1 MRISMI
7 SAAFVVAAMMG
18 LLGAALA
25 QSPAPAASP
34 LAGLPMPSAEEMKK
48 MPVPEAADYPPG
60 MGMALDVPGAKELP
74 DPKLIYKVVFDL
86 APASKTPAEVNPGL
100 LTVARFIN
108 TLAKYG
114 VPADHRK
121 FVVVFHR
128 GSTPA
133 ILNNDEYKKRNNG
146 VDNPNIKL
154 MESMKRAG
162 VDFRVCGQSVLF
174 SHIDPKTIQPIV
186 ELDLWAG
193 ITILNLTT
201 RGYVHLGGEG

>member
-1 MRISMI
+1 MKNSTIRI
-7 SAAFVVAAMMG
+7 AFAVAAMMG
-18 LLGAALA
+18 LSGMAAA
-25 QSPAPAASP
+25 QNM
-34 LAGLPMPSAEEMKK
+34 AGITLPTAEENAK
-48 MPVPEAADYPPG
+48 MPVPEVATPAPHVG
-60 MGMALDVPGAKELP
+60 IALDVPGAKELP
-74 DPKLIYKVVFDL
+74 DPTLTYKVVFDL
-86 APASKTPAEVNPGL
+86 APAAKTPGEINPGL
-100 LTVARFIN
+100 LTVGRFVN

-146 VDNPNIKL
+146 IDNPNIKIMDQL
-154 MESMKRAG
+154 KKAG

-193 ITILNLTT
+193 ITIMNLTA
-201 RGYVHLGGEG
+201 RGYTHLGGEG

>member
-1 MRISMI
+1 MQKKMLG
-7 SAAFVVAAMMG
+7 VAAMF
-18 LLGAALA
+18 AALVSLAPMGHA
-25 QSPAPAASP
+25 QT
-34 LAGLPMPSAEEMKK
+34 LDLTGIKLPTPEEIAK
-48 MPVPEAADYPPG
+48 MPVPEAAAPPPHVG
-60 MGMALDVPGAKELP
+60 IALDVPGAKELP

-86 APASKTPAEVNPGL
+86 APAAKTPSEINPGL
-100 LTVARFIN
+100 LTVGRFVN

-114 VPADHRK
+114 VPQDHRK

-133 ILNNDEYKKRNNG
+133 ILTNAEYKKRNKG
-146 VDNPNIKL
+146 VDNPNIKIMDQL
-154 MESMKRAG
+154 HKAG
-162 VDFRVCGQSVLF
+162 VDFRVCGQSVTF
-174 SHIDPKTIQPIV
+174 NHIDPKTIQPIV

>member
-1 MRISMI
+1 MRKSMMHV
-7 SAAFVVAAMMG
+7 ALAF
-18 LLGAALA
+18 AALVGMTATASA
-25 QSPAPAASP
+25 QNME
-34 LAGLPMPSAEEMKK
+34 GITLPTAEENAK
-48 MPVPEAADYPPG
+48 MPVPEAAVPPPHVG
-60 MGMALDVPGAKELP
+60 IALDVPGAKELP

-86 APASKTPAEVNPGL
+86 APAAKTPSEINPGL
-100 LTVARFIN
+100 LTVARFVN

-146 VDNPNIKL
+146 TDNPNIKIMDQL
-154 MESMKRAG
+154 KKAG

-174 SHIDPKTIQPIV
+174 NHIDPKTIQPIV

-193 ITILNLTT
+193 ITIMNLTA
-201 RGYVHLGGEG
+201 RGYTHLGGEG